1 MKYRLLKWLACP
13 KCGNEDLTLE
23 VRSASREAIAPGSFS
38 EEEGDWPGID
48 LEEGIETVVDEG
60 ALHCSACAAI
70 YPIREGVPRMNVA
83 ERTEE
88 LGSPHRWTTFDAGA
102 PEWQENFLDYASPL
116 LPNDFIGQLVLD
128 AGCGYGRHAF
138 FAGRY
143 GAEVV
148 AFDRSSDAIA
158 AAVANT
164 VGLQRVH
171 LVQGDIEHPPFREE
185 MFDLTYCFGV
195 LHHLQDPGEAFRIL
209 GRSLRSGGR
218 LSLWVYGPRKGAAL
232 HVANAL
238 RGLTSGLGPQQLH
251 NLSRV
256 IAGGLRAFSHTPYRM
271 MGALPV
277 AKAVVSRLPVHDHH
291 QWPYD
296 VVVADIYDRLRIPVT
311 KWFPR
316 ELLDK
321 MYTDDGYVD
330 VQVSRRVGNNE
341 SFRATGVRR

>member
-1 MKYRLLKWLACP
+1 
-13 KCGNEDLTLE
+13 
-23 VRSASREAIAPGSFS
+23 
-38 EEEGDWPGID
+38 
-48 LEEGIETVVDEG
+48 
-60 ALHCSACAAI
+60 
-70 YPIREGVPRMNVA
+70 MNVA

-102 PEWQENFLDYASPL
+102 PEWQNFLDYASPL

-158 AAVANT
+158 AAAANT
-164 VGLQRVH
+164 AGLQRCIWCKGTSNILH
-171 LVQGDIEHPPFREE
+171 FAKRCLTWPIALVFCITCRIRG
-185 MFDLTYCFGV
+185 GV
-195 LHHLQDPGEAFRIL
+195 SYPRAQFAV
-209 GRSLRSGGR
+209 GGR

>member
-1 MKYRLLKWLACP
+1 MGYECCRTHPVVFYRWGVGEKRKEWREVPVAQMAGVPEMWKRGSDLRSP
-13 KCGNEDLTLE
+13 KCIPGSDRARVLFRRKGTGQALI
-23 VRSASREAIAPGSFS
+23 SKALKPWSTKGPCIAPLVPPFIQFG
-38 EEEGDWPGID
+38 
-48 LEEGIETVVDEG
+48 
-60 ALHCSACAAI
+60 
-70 YPIREGVPRMNVA
+70 EGVPRMNVA

-158 AAVANT
+158 AAAANT
-164 VGLQRVH
+164 AGLQRVH

-185 MFDLTYCFGV
+185 MFDLTYCFGDASFADRGKPFV
-195 LHHLQDPGEAFRIL
+195 SSGVVC
-209 GRSLRSGGR
+209 GRGR

-256 IAGGLRAFSHTPYRM
+256 IAGGLQAFDRTPYRM

-316 ELLDK
+316 EL
-321 MYTDDGYVD
+321 T
-330 VQVSRRVGNNE
+330 
-341 SFRATGVRR
+341 